1 MRTPLSTRSIRSG
14 RATRP
19 LRTRKGLALLTAT
32 AALVAAGATAY
43 AAGPGTA
50 GPDPH
55 RAPLAGMRILISNDD
70 SMRAA
75 KASNSDGLGL
85 YELRR
90 AMCAAG
96 ADVVVLAPWQ
106 VQSGKGTAVTNGGTV
121 TVQRRAAAA
130 LPDGYQGDCAGA
142 PARGAVFGVCLATGP
157 CAPDAPSATPADT
170 VKLALR
176 GGLRAKVGWAKA
188 PDLVL
193 TGINSGPNVSASVN
207 DSGTVGAAVAAI
219 DQGVPALA
227 FSSSGD
233 ASNTSFPRANYRAN
247 AEFGARL
254 VAGLRERGLLTA
266 AFALK
271 VDYPDVSAGQRAKA
285 PVWTRVGDGAVVYH
299 AFEPRTGGTG
309 TGGTGGTGGTDEEA
323 DSTTFDIALGLCP
336 FDGGG
341 EGECAEGRRDAD
353 STWLLDKGHVTVAP
367 ITWDRTYGT
376 PVDARRALRGIE
388 RYITQEAPR
397 P

>member
-1 MRTPLSTRSIRSG
+1 MRKYLALST
-14 RATRP
+14 A
-19 LRTRKGLALLTAT
+19 A

-43 AAGPGTA
+43 AAAPTSPGAPAAT
-50 GPDPH
+50 
-55 RAPLAGMRILISNDD
+55 PLAGMRVLISNDD
-70 SMRAA
+70 SMQAA
-75 KASNSDGLGL
+75 RPSNSDGLGL

-96 ADVVVLAPWQ
+96 ADVVVMAPWQ
-106 VQSGKGTAVTNGGTV
+106 VQSGKGTAVTNGGVV
-121 TVQRRAAAA
+121 TAQRRTELPAGYAA
-130 LPDGYQGDCAGA
+130 DCSSA
-142 PARGAVFGVCLATGP
+142 PSRGAVYGVCLSAGP
-157 CAPDAPSATPADT
+157 CAADTPSATPADT

-176 GGLRAKVGWAKA
+176 GGLRAKVGWQQA

-193 TGINSGPNVSASVN
+193 TGINSGPNISASVN

-233 ASNTSFPRANYRAN
+233 RTNTAFPRENYRAN

-254 VAGLRERGLLTA
+254 VADLRRRDLLTP

-285 PVWTRVGDGAVVYH
+285 PVWTRVGDGAVVHH
-299 AFEPRTGGTG
+299 AFEQRGTS
-309 TGGTGGTGGTDEEA
+309 
-323 DSTTFDIALGLCP
+323 DSFDIALGLCP
-336 FDGGG
+336 FDGSG
-341 EGECAEGRRDAD
+341 EGECAEGRADAD
-353 STWLLDKGHVTVAP
+353 STWLLDKGHVTIVP

-376 PVDARRALRGIE
+376 PVDARRELDRVE
-388 RYITQEAPR
+388 RYVRHEAPR

>member
-1 MRTPLSTRSIRSG
+1 MR
-14 RATRP
+14 
-19 LRTRKGLALLTAT
+19 RTLALTT
-32 AALVAAGATAY
+32 AAAVLAGLGATAY
-43 AAGPGTA
+43 ATTPAADRTKPA
-50 GPDPH
+50 S
-55 RAPLAGMRILISNDD
+55 RPLAGLRILLSNDD

-96 ADVVVLAPWQ
+96 ADVVVMAPWQ
-106 VQSGKGTAVTNGGTV
+106 VQSGKGTAVTNGGVLTA
-121 TVQRRAAAA
+121 QRRTA
-130 LPDGYQGDCAGA
+130 LPAGYENDCAGA
-142 PARGAVFGVCLATGP
+142 PSGGAVFGVCLGEGG
-157 CAPDAPSATPADT
+157 CAPDSPSATPADT

-176 GGLRAKVGWAKA
+176 GGLTAKVGWRGA

-193 TGINSGPNVSASVN
+193 TGINSGPNIAASVN

-219 DQGVPALA
+219 DQDVPAIA

-233 ASNTSFPRANYRAN
+233 ESQLYFPRENYRAH
-247 AEFGARL
+247 AEFGARF
-254 VAGLRERGLLTA
+254 VAGLKERGLLTS

-271 VDYPDVSAGQRAKA
+271 VDYPDVSAGQRAEA

-299 AFEPRTGGTG
+299 AYEQRGSG
-309 TGGTGGTGGTDEEA
+309 D
-323 DSTTFDIALGLCP
+323 TFDITLGLCEG
-336 FDGGG
+336 DES
-341 EGECAEGRRDAD
+341 EGECVENRADAD
-353 STWLLDKGHVTVAP
+353 STWLLSEGHVTVAP

-376 PVDARRALRGIE
+376 PVDARRELKAVQRYVE
-388 RYITQEAPR
+388 REAPR

>member
-1 MRTPLSTRSIRSG
+1 MR
-14 RATRP
+14 
-19 LRTRKGLALLTAT
+19 KHLALVTAA

-43 AAGPGTA
+43 AATPGPA
-50 GPDPH
+50 GAADK
-55 RAPLAGMRILISNDD
+55 PLAGLRILISNDD
-70 SMRAA
+70 SMQAA
-75 KASNSDGLGL
+75 KTSNSDGLGL

-96 ADVVVLAPWQ
+96 ADVVVMAPWQ
-106 VQSGKGTAVTNGGTV
+106 VQSGKGTAVTNGGVV
-121 TVQRRAAAA
+121 TAQRRTD
-130 LPDGYQGDCAGA
+130 LPAGYEGDCSGA
-142 PARGAVFGVCLATGP
+142 PAQGAVFGVCLSAGP
-157 CAPDAPSATPADT
+157 CGKDTPSATPADT

-176 GGLRAKVGWAKA
+176 GGLRAKAGWKEA

-219 DQGVPALA
+219 DQGVPAIA

-233 ASNTSFPRANYRAN
+233 DSAVYFPRGNYRAG

-254 VAGLRERGLLTA
+254 VAGLRARSLLTPD
-266 AFALK
+266 FALK
-271 VDYPDVSAGQRAKA
+271 VDYPDVSAGQRAES
-285 PVWTRVGDGAVVYH
+285 PVWTRVGDAAVVYH
-299 AFEPRTGGTG
+299 AFEQRGTG
-309 TGGTGGTGGTDEEA
+309 DQ
-323 DSTTFDIALGLCP
+323 FDIALGLCGQEDSDP
-336 FDGGG
+336 D
-341 EGECAEGRRDAD
+341 ECTEGRADAD

-376 PVDARRALRGIE
+376 PVDARRTLNRVE
-388 RYITQEAPR
+388 QYVRHEAPR

>member
-1 MRTPLSTRSIRSG
+1 MR
-14 RATRP
+14 
-19 LRTRKGLALLTAT
+19 RTLALTAATAVLAGLGATAFATTPATTAT
-32 AALVAAGATAY
+32 ATATERTHAKK
-43 AAGPGTA
+43 P
-50 GPDPH
+50 
-55 RAPLAGMRILISNDD
+55 RPLAGLRILVSNDD

-96 ADVVVLAPWQ
+96 ADVVVMAPWQ
-106 VQSGKGTAVTNGGTV
+106 VQSGKGTAVSNGGAL
-121 TVQRRAAAA
+121 TVQRRTA
-130 LPDGYQGDCAGA
+130 LPAGYESDCAGA
-142 PARGAVFGVCLATGP
+142 PSGGAVFGVCLAEGG
-157 CAPDAPSATPADT
+157 CAPDSPSATPADT

-176 GGLRAKVGWAKA
+176 GGLAAKVGWKGA

-193 TGINSGPNVSASVN
+193 TGINSGPNVAASVN

-219 DQGVPALA
+219 DQNVPAIA

-233 ASNTSFPRANYRAN
+233 ASQTFFPRENYRAH

-254 VAGLRERGLLTA
+254 VAGLRERGLLTS

-285 PVWTRVGDGAVVYH
+285 PAWTRVGAGAVAYH
-299 AFEPRTGGTG
+299 AYERRGSG
-309 TGGTGGTGGTDEEA
+309 D
-323 DSTTFDIALGLCP
+323 TFDIALGLCP
-336 FDGGG
+336 VDGGG
-341 EGECAEGRRDAD
+341 EGECAEPRRDAD
-353 STWLLDKGHVTVAP
+353 SVRLLADGHVTIAP

-376 PVDARRALRGIE
+376 PVEARRELGAVQRYVE
-388 RYITQEAPR
+388 REAPR

>member
-1 MRTPLSTRSIRSG
+1 MRTYLALST
-14 RATRP
+14 AAAV
-19 LRTRKGLALLTAT
+19 LA
-32 AALVAAGATAY
+32 AAGATAH
-43 AAGPGTA
+43 ATT
-50 GPDPH
+50 PDRH
-55 RAPLAGMRILISNDD
+55 REPLPLAGMRILISNDD
-70 SMRAA
+70 SMQAA

-96 ADVVVLAPWQ
+96 ADVVVMAPWQ
-106 VQSGKGTAVTNGGTV
+106 VQSGKGTAVSNGGVLTA
-121 TVQRRAAAA
+121 QRRTA
-130 LPDGYQGDCAGA
+130 LPAGYEDDCAQA
-142 PARGAVFGVCLATGP
+142 PARGAVYGVCLADGP
-157 CAPDAPSATPADT
+157 CGKDSPSATPADT

-176 GGLRAKVGWAKA
+176 AGLRAKAGWTGA

-219 DQGVPALA
+219 DQDVPAIA

-233 ASNTSFPRANYRAN
+233 ATNTSFPRVNYRAN

-254 VAGLRERGLLTA
+254 VADLRRRALLTS

-271 VDYPDVSAGQRAKA
+271 VDYPDVSTGRRAGS

-299 AFEPRTGGTG
+299 AFQQRGNG
-309 TGGTGGTGGTDEEA
+309 
-323 DSTTFDIALGLCP
+323 DSFDIALGLCP
-336 FDGGG
+336 LDGTG
-341 EGECAEGRRDAD
+341 EGECAEGRKDAD
-353 STWLLDKGHVTVAP
+353 STWLLDRGHVTIAP
-367 ITWDRTYGT
+367 VTWDRTYGT
-376 PVDARRALRGIE
+376 PVAARRELRAVE
-388 RYITQEAPR
+388 RYVEREAPR

>member
-1 MRTPLSTRSIRSG
+1 MR
-14 RATRP
+14 
-19 LRTRKGLALLTAT
+19 RTLALTT
-32 AALVAAGATAY
+32 AASVVAGLGATASATTP
-43 AAGPGTA
+43 AATLGATPAATLVTTPAAAPGA
-50 GPDPH
+50 AKGAHAKPH
-55 RAPLAGMRILISNDD
+55 PLAGLRILVSNDD

-75 KASNSDGLGL
+75 KENNSDGLGL

-96 ADVVVLAPWQ
+96 ADVVVMAPWQ
-106 VQSGKGTAVTNGGTV
+106 VQSGKGTAVSNGGALTA
-121 TVQRRAAAA
+121 QRRTALPAGYENDCAAA
-130 LPDGYQGDCAGA
+130 PS
-142 PARGAVFGVCLATGP
+142 RGAVFGVCLAEGG

-176 GGLRAKVGWAKA
+176 GGLAAKVGWKGA
-188 PDLVL
+188 PDLVV

-219 DQGVPALA
+219 DQEVPAIA

-233 ASNTSFPRANYRAN
+233 ASQTRFPRENYRAH

-254 VAGLRERGLLTA
+254 VAGLRERGLLTS

-271 VDYPDVSAGQRAKA
+271 VDYPDVSAGRPAKA
-285 PVWTRVGDGAVVYH
+285 PAWTRVGAGAVAYH
-299 AFEPRTGGTG
+299 AYEQRGSG
-309 TGGTGGTGGTDEEA
+309 D
-323 DSTTFDIALGLCP
+323 TFDIALGLCP
-336 FDGGG
+336 VDGGG
-341 EGECAEGRRDAD
+341 EGECAEPRRDAD
-353 STWLLDKGHVTVAP
+353 SVRLLHEGHVTVAP

-376 PVDARRALRGIE
+376 PVDARRELRAVQRYVE
-388 RYITQEAPR
+388 REAPR

>member
-1 MRTPLSTRSIRSG
+1 MR
-14 RATRP
+14 
-19 LRTRKGLALLTAT
+19 RTLALTT
-32 AALVAAGATAY
+32 AAAVLAGLGATAY
-43 AAGPGTA
+43 ATTPAADRTKPA
-50 GPDPH
+50 S
-55 RAPLAGMRILISNDD
+55 RPLAGLRILLSNDD

-96 ADVVVLAPWQ
+96 ADVVVMAPWQ
-106 VQSGKGTAVTNGGTV
+106 VQSGKGTAVTNGGVLTA
-121 TVQRRAAAA
+121 QRRTA
-130 LPDGYQGDCAGA
+130 LPAGYENDCAGA
-142 PARGAVFGVCLATGP
+142 PSGGAVFGVCLGEGG
-157 CAPDAPSATPADT
+157 CAPDSPSATPADT

-176 GGLRAKVGWAKA
+176 GGLTAKVGWRGA

-193 TGINSGPNVSASVN
+193 TGINSGPNIAASVN

-219 DQGVPALA
+219 DQDVPAIA

-233 ASNTSFPRANYRAN
+233 ESQLYFPRENYRAH
-247 AEFGARL
+247 AEFGARF
-254 VAGLRERGLLTA
+254 VAGLNERGLLTS

-271 VDYPDVSAGQRAKA
+271 VDYPDVSAGQRAGA

-299 AFEPRTGGTG
+299 AYEQRGSG
-309 TGGTGGTGGTDEEA
+309 D
-323 DSTTFDIALGLCP
+323 TFDITLGLCEG
-336 FDGGG
+336 DES
-341 EGECAEGRRDAD
+341 EGECVENRADAD
-353 STWLLDKGHVTVAP
+353 STWLLGEGHVTVAP

-376 PVDARRALRGIE
+376 PVDARRELKAVQRYVE
-388 RYITQEAPR
+388 REAPR

>member
-1 MRTPLSTRSIRSG
+1 MRTY
-14 RATRP
+14 
-19 LRTRKGLALLTAT
+19 LALTT
-32 AALVAAGATAY
+32 AAAVLTGVGATAY
-43 AAGPGTA
+43 ATTPPLATTTPTTA
-50 GPDPH
+50 TDTSP
-55 RAPLAGMRILISNDD
+55 ATTAKPLAGLRVLLSNDD
-70 SMRAA
+70 SMQAA

-96 ADVVVLAPWQ
+96 ADVVVMAPWQ
-106 VQSGKGTAVTNGGTV
+106 VQSGKGTAVTNGGVV
-121 TVQRRAAAA
+121 TVQRRSGAG
-130 LPDGYQGDCAGA
+130 LPAGYADDCSGA
-142 PARGAVFGVCLATGP
+142 PSGGAVFGVCLSAGP
-157 CAPDAPSATPADT
+157 CGKDTPSATPADT

-176 GGLRAKVGWAKA
+176 GGLRAKVGWDGA

-219 DQGVPALA
+219 DQGVPAVA

-233 ASNTSFPRANYRAN
+233 ASNTSFPRVNYRAH
-247 AEFGARL
+247 AEFGARF
-254 VAGLRERGLLTA
+254 VAGLRGRGLLTS

-299 AFEPRTGGTG
+299 AFEQRGADGSG
-309 TGGTGGTGGTDEEA
+309 
-323 DSTTFDIALGLCP
+323 DSTSFDIALGLCP
-336 FDGGG
+336 LDGSGA
-341 EGECAEGRRDAD
+341 GECAEGREDAD
-353 STWLLDKGHVTVAP
+353 STWLLDRGHVTVAP
-367 ITWDRTYGT
+367 VTWDRTYGT
-376 PVDARRALRGIE
+376 PVDARRTLNRIE
-388 RYITQEAPR
+388 HYVTHEAPR

>member
-1 MRTPLSTRSIRSG
+1 MR
-14 RATRP
+14 
-19 LRTRKGLALLTAT
+19 RTLALT
-32 AALVAAGATAY
+32 AAAAVLAGLGATAY
-43 AAGPGTA
+43 ATTPAADRAGPR
-50 GPDPH
+50 P
-55 RAPLAGMRILISNDD
+55 RPLAGLRILLSNDD

-75 KASNSDGLGL
+75 RTSNSDGLGL

-96 ADVVVLAPWQ
+96 ADVVVMAPWQ
-106 VQSGKGTAVTNGGTV
+106 VQSGKGTAVTNGGALTA
-121 TVQRRAAAA
+121 QRRTA
-130 LPDGYQGDCAGA
+130 LPAGYENDCAGA
-142 PARGAVFGVCLATGP
+142 PSEGAVFGVCLAEGG
-157 CAPDAPSATPADT
+157 CAPDSPSATPSDT

-176 GGLRAKVGWAKA
+176 GGLKAKVGWRGA

-193 TGINSGPNVSASVN
+193 TGINSGPNIAASVN

-219 DQGVPALA
+219 DQDVPAIA

-233 ASNTSFPRANYRAN
+233 ESQLFFPRENYRAH

-254 VAGLRERGLLTA
+254 VAGLKDRGLLTS

-299 AFEPRTGGTG
+299 AYEQRGSG
-309 TGGTGGTGGTDEEA
+309 D
-323 DSTTFDIALGLCP
+323 TFDIALGLCE
-336 FDGGG
+336 G
-341 EGECAEGRRDAD
+341 EGEGEESEGECVEHREDAD
-353 STWLLDKGHVTVAP
+353 SRWLLGEGHVTIAP

-376 PVDARRALRGIE
+376 PVEARRELKAVRRYVE
-388 RYITQEAPR
+388 REAPR